1 MSTTPKTTVLSHASQ
16 PGWRIALAF
25 ICACGMLAC
34 ESNGPANA
42 EAASTAPAK
51 TDSATSIESVTEK
64 AINDATKE
72 AGAEHLFDPEDK
84 SIRKRACDFLTAD
97 MISDLFGVP
106 AGELKQ
112 IKIMGCIYAWEN
124 DGQIMEAKLMMPRV
138 HKTTKGAATWFKN
151 ATATKTKEQADAE
164 MDRVKE
170 KLKERK
176 ELDTKTKKR
185 TASNLAD
192 IAKMG
197 TPDEG
202 VRYEDV
208 TGFGDEARVSSADGA
223 MWIRIQNLTF
233 QLAAYQG
240 PKQPQPQFDPK
251 NPMAIVKAAMDAQK
265 KWLADTL
272 VQRKNDVKKL
282 APAVVKAVTA
292 R

>member
-1 MSTTPKTTVLSHASQ
+1 MSTTPKTTVFRHASQ
-16 PGWRIALAF
+16 PGRRIALAF
-25 ICACGMLAC
+25 IYACGMLAYD
-34 ESNGPANA
+34 STGLANT
-42 EAASTAPAK
+42 EAASAAAK
-51 TDSATSIESVTEK
+51 TDSATDIEAVTEK

-97 MISDLFGVP
+97 MISVLFGVP

-112 IKIMGCIYAWEN
+112 IKTMGCIYVWKKDE
-124 DGQIMEAKLMMPRV
+124 QIMEAKLMMPRV
-138 HKTTKGAATWFKN
+138 HKTTQGAATWFKN
-151 ATATKTKEQADAE
+151 ATATKSKEQADAE
-164 MDRVKE
+164 MDMVKE

-185 TASNLAD
+185 TAINFAD

-202 VRYEDV
+202 IRYEDV
-208 TGFGDEARVSSADGA
+208 AGFGDEARMSSADGA

-233 QLAAYQG
+233 QLSAYKG
-240 PKQPQPQFDPK
+240 PKQPQPKFDPK

-272 VQRKNDVKKL
+272 EQRKMDVKKL
-282 APAVVKAVTA
+282 APAVVKAITA